1 MLAAAVV
8 VVVAVDGR
16 VIPLAV
22 NIVHSS
28 KFCTWAPAEIF
39 PQGGGAKP

>member
-1 MLAAAVV
+1 MVVVLAAAVVVVAVAAVVVV

-16 VIPLAV
+16 VVRLAV

-28 KFCTWAPAEIF
+28 RFCIL
-39 PQGGGAKP
+39 